1 VRALGAGVID
11 GLRSAVRE
19 ALADAVRQAV
29 QQVVRDVLETAA
41 VGAVIGLAVDTLA
54 HKGAQAIGQA
64 ATAGIE
70 HTVQTAFEV
79 RVRA

>member
-1 VRALGAGVID
+1 
-11 GLRSAVRE
+11 
-19 ALADAVRQAV
+19 
-29 QQVVRDVLETAA
+29 
-41 VGAVIGLAVDTLA
+41 VIGLAVDTLA

-64 ATAGIE
+64 ASAGIE